1 MSEVPQRNRGADL
14 ARLIAGYVALHAAMT
29 GSRMAAPLL
38 ALGLGYGKAA
48 IGLLVA
54 LFALAQV
61 FLALPVGR
69 LVDRHGLR
77 LPLGLSVVVATLGAG
92 VAAAWPVYPVLCA
105 SALLTGGAI
114 GAATIALQR
123 HVGRAASS
131 TRQLRQAFA
140 WLSTAPGISNF
151 LGPVVAGLVL
161 DQAGY
166 RAAFALLAVLPVP
179 AWLLVRRVQELPN
192 DPPRAAGTPGT
203 SWDLW
208 REPNFRRLLLMNW
221 CMAAAW
227 DVHGFMV
234 PVLGHERGLTA
245 SVIGS
250 ILGSFAVAVFVVR
263 LALPLIAAQLQEWV
277 LMVGAM
283 AATAIFLVCYPLA
296 QTALAMGVCSALIG
310 MVLGAVQ
317 PMVMSLLHQITPLHR
332 HGEAVAM
339 RLMVINISSVA
350 MPMLFGAV
358 GGLVGAS
365 GVFWTMGL
373 VVGLGSRLGLSLRH
387 RAGSSTGH

>member
-1 MSEVPQRNRGADL
+1 MSEVPQRNQGADL

-29 GSRMAAPLL
+29 GGRMAAPLL

-77 LPLGLSVVVATLGAG
+77 LPLGWSVTIATLGAG
-92 VAAAWPVYPVLCA
+92 LAAAWPVYPVLCV

-151 LGPVVAGLVL
+151 LGPVVAGLVI

-166 RAAFALLAVLPVP
+166 RAAFALLAVLPVL

-192 DPPRAAGTPGT
+192 DPPSAGTPGT

-234 PVLGHERGLTA
+234 PVLGHERGLPA

-263 LALPLIAAQLQEWV
+263 LALPLIAAQFQEWV

-296 QTALAMGVCSALIG
+296 QTALAMGMCSA
-310 MVLGAVQ
+310 MA
-317 PMVMSLLHQITPLHR
+317 R
-332 HGEAVAM
+332 
-339 RLMVINISSVA
+339 R
-350 MPMLFGAV
+350 
-358 GGLVGAS
+358 S
-365 GVFWTMGL
+365 G
-373 VVGLGSRLGLSLRH
+373 
-387 RAGSSTGH
+387 